1 MFLLCRVALMS
12 NKNGYLC
19 RTILIGFVAHCTVG
33 RHFPDKAIDLIDGAC
48 STAKKMMQIDNQEEN
63 VDTVKK
69 TIIVTPNHVAE
80 VGIFFR
86 MTCTVLINGICLS
99 YKF

>member
-1 MFLLCRVALMS
+1 M
-12 NKNGYLC
+12 
-19 RTILIGFVAHCTVG
+19 GFIAGCTVG
-33 RHFPDKAIDLIDGAC
+33 HHFPDKAIDLIDGAC